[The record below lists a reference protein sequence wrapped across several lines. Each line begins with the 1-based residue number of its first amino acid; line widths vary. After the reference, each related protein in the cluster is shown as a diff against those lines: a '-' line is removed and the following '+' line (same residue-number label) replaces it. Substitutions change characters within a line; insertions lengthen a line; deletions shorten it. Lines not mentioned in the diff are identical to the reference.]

1 MKDLSL
7 KNIAAAIGG
16 QLKNAQNADCNK
28 EAQGVDIDSRKIE
41 KDYIFIATKGEKV
54 DGHSFVNDV
63 AKKGALGAI
72 VETDGD
78 YELPYI
84 VVDNSFDALK
94 KLAAF
99 YRSRLNIPIIGVTG
113 SVGKTSTKEFIAGT
127 LSAKYKVL
135 KTFGNHNN
143 EVGMPL
149 TLLSIKEEH
158 EIAVVE
164 MGISDFGEMERLA
177 SISKPD
183 ACVITNIG
191 QCHLEKLIDRDGVLS
206 AKTKMLDYMNPDGLT
221 LLNGDDD
228 KLITVKKNN
237 NREPKFFG
245 IGENNDYYAT
255 DIEEKGLLGSEA
267 VFVIKKNDTELRYEV
282 KVPLPGR
289 HMVSNAL
296 AAWAVAEEFGLT
308 PDEIIKGISEVKATA
323 GRSNII
329 DTGKYIVID
338 DCYNANPVSMKAAVD
353 LLMSANSRKVAI
365 LGDMFELGENT
376 GQLHYSVGEYCGQ
389 SDVDVLVAIGELAK
403 NIYDGATE
411 KDINSSILKYY
422 FENKEQALEELSD
435 ILKEKDSVLIKA
447 SNGMKFNVIVNKLS
461 NQ

>member
-1 MKDLSL
+1 MKELTL
-7 KNIAAAIGG
+7 NKIAAAVGG
-16 QLKNAQNADCNK
+16 ILKNTQNADCNK

-72 VETDGD
+72 VETDCD

-84 VVDNSFDALK
+84 VVNNSFEALK

-99 YRSRLNIPIIGVTG
+99 YRNQLTIPIIGVTG

-191 QCHLEKLIDRDGVLS
+191 QCHLEKLIDRDGVLR
-206 AKTKMLDYMNPDGLT
+206 AKTKMLDYMNPDGMT

-228 KLITVKKNN
+228 KLITVKKSN
-237 NREPKFFG
+237 NRKPRFFG
-245 IGENNDYYAT
+245 LDESNDYYAT
-255 DIEEKGLLGSEA
+255 NIEEKGLLGSDA
-267 VFVIKKNDTELRYEV
+267 IFVIKKDTGEV
-282 KVPLPGR
+282 KYNVHVPLPGR
-289 HMVSNAL
+289 HMVANAL
-296 AAWAVAEEFGLT
+296 AAWAMAEEFGLT
-308 PDEIIKGISEVKATA
+308 PDEIISGIAQVKATA

-329 DTGKYIVID
+329 DTGKYVVID

-365 LGDMFELGENT
+365 LGDMFELGENAKK
-376 GQLHYSVGEYCGQ
+376 LHYSVGEYCG
-389 SDVDVLVAIGELAK
+389 SSNIDALIAIGELAK
-403 NIYDGATE
+403 NIFDGAME
-411 KDINSSILKYY
+411 KDKENKIKKYY
-422 FENKEQALEELSD
+422 FENKEQAIDELPN
-435 ILKEKDSVLIKA
+435 ILKEQDSVLIKA
-447 SNGMKFNVIVNKLS
+447 SNGMKFNVIVNGLNS
-461 NQ
+461 

>member
-72 VETDGD
+72 VETDVD

-183 ACVITNIG
+183 TCVITNIG

-267 VFVIKKNDTELRYEV
+267 VFVIKKSDTELRYEV

-365 LGDMFELGENT
+365 LGDMFELGENS

-411 KDINSSILKYY
+411 KDINSSILKFY
-422 FENKEQALEELSD
+422 FENKEQALEELPD

>member
-183 ACVITNIG
+183 TCVITNIG

-267 VFVIKKNDTELRYEV
+267 VFVIKKSDTELRYEV

-365 LGDMFELGENT
+365 LGDMFELGENS
-376 GQLHYSVGEYCGQ
+376 GKLHYSVGEYCGQ

-403 NIYDGATE
+403 NIYDGAIE

-422 FENKEQALEELSD
+422 FKNKEQALEELPD